1 MEVQMLEGV
10 VGVEVEEVG
19 VGVVSVG
26 SKGDNRSLWGVGNSF
41 RRLVVDGLVSLGT
54 EKNKIY
60 NDKQKWKGLVLRLNS
75 SP

>member
-26 SKGDNRSLWGVGNSF
+26 SKGDNRSLWGVGSSF
-41 RRLVVDGLVSLGT
+41 RKLVVDGLVSLGT
-54 EKNKIY
+54 EKK
-60 NDKQKWKGLVLRLNS
+60 
-75 SP
+75 